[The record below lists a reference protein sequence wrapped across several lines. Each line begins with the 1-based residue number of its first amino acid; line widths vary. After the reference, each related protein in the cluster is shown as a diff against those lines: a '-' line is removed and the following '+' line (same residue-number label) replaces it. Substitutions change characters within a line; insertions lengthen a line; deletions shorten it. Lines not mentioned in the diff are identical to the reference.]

1 MDTTINRKLK
11 KKESERA
18 SEKQFED
25 NIGSNI
31 KRNDEIPKEI
41 LEMSDDDPRLMK
53 FMEDIEEERRKRHPN
68 QTHEELK
75 KNVDAVLQSRK
86 KKHL

>member
-1 MDTTINRKLK
+1 MDITISRKLK
-11 KKESERA
+11 KREPGRV

-41 LEMSDDDPRLMK
+41 LEMRDDDPRLVK
-53 FMEDIEEERRKRHPN
+53 FMENIEEERQKRHHN

-75 KNVDAVLQSRK
+75 KNVDSILRLK
-86 KKHL
+86 K